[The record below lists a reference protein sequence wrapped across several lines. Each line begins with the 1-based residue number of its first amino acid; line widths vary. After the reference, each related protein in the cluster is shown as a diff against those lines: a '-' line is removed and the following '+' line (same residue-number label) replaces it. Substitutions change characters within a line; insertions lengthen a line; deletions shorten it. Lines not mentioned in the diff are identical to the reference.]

1 MLPSASG
8 TVMLNER
15 FKGEIATND
24 TLILGEK
31 GVINADIRA
40 GQVTVVEECVL
51 FEGYC
56 GMTKA
61 NQIPEVPIAR
71 DYSVVP
77 LKRQG

>member
-1 MLPSASG
+1 
-8 TVMLNER
+8 MLNGR

-40 GQVTVVEECVL
+40 SQVTVVEEGVL
-51 FEGYC
+51 FGGYC
-56 GMTKA
+56 RMTNA

>member
-8 TVMLNER
+8 TVMLNGK

-31 GVINADIRA
+31 GVINVDIRA
-40 GQVTVVEECVL
+40 GQVTVIEEGVL
-51 FEGYC
+51 FEGHR
-56 GMTKA
+56 MTEA

-77 LKRQG
+77 LKR

>member
-1 MLPSASG
+1 
-8 TVMLNER
+8 MLNAK
-15 FKGEIATND
+15 FKGEIPTND

-31 GVINADIRA
+31 GVIDAGIRA
-40 GQVTVVEECVL
+40 GQVTVVEEGVL

-77 LKRQG
+77 LKR